1 MWLVIG
7 IIEMVIFVQYAIV
20 VKFLCIHV
28 LSLFSPCIVYNI
40 EVYGY
45 IVPRLPDSISVSM
58 HQSLKFLWR
67 ELGARI
73 HNSSILH

>member
-1 MWLVIG
+1 MCVCVLLAHVSVYILIVMWLVIG

-28 LSLFSPCIVYNI
+28 LSLFSPCIVYI

-45 IVPRLPDSISVSM
+45 SAAI
-58 HQSLKFLWR
+58 
-67 ELGARI
+67 ARQY
-73 HNSSILH
+73 